1 MNKEIHI
8 KCLYNPKD
16 NESKNTKMNNTK
28 INNKDFYQGAL
39 YNGTLLGAVWSIMYL
54 LLFAATT
61 SIPAM
66 FLCMILFFASPFIA
80 AKFAIRHRKKELD
93 NTMTY
98 MQAWIFMFYMYISA
112 TLLSA
117 LVSYIYF
124 RFIDGGT
131 FFITLNTILDE
142 SMKVAGTDGQ
152 LLQQVEQTKAIIDK
166 TSTSDF
172 VWQLMN
178 NNLMN
183 ATIMPLVIALF
194 VKKKN

>member
-1 MNKEIHI
+1 
-8 KCLYNPKD
+8 
-16 NESKNTKMNNTK
+16 MNNTK

-80 AKFAIRHRKKELD
+80 AKFAIRYRKKELD

-131 FFITLNTILDE
+131 FFMTLNTILDE